1 MKVYT
6 QVINIQQKRSAGKRM
21 GGVVELN
28 MLMMAQILWLPP
40 EEIGDRSLAVIIADG
55 RDNLTL

>member
-1 MKVYT
+1 
-6 QVINIQQKRSAGKRM
+6 
-21 GGVVELN
+21 